1 MVITP
6 VKLVPLV
13 LVIIINTLFSMPALA
28 DYQPAGPTE
37 TGVNNSRQ
45 AREWDAQLSV
55 GLLPAADF
63 PGMPGDAS
71 IADYR
76 LKITR
81 NLRIDERLTLSVG
94 GGYGLKHIDASSVAS
109 LPQDLHALFIEAGA
123 RYRINEKAFASVR
136 LSPGFY
142 SDFKEI
148 GSDDVRMPV
157 LALGGYSFDDR
168 WSVVGGLIYR
178 FGSHSSRFMPALGFS
193 YQPNEAWRFD
203 MVAPRPTIT
212 YAASS
217 RLQLFAAGD
226 FASDEYE
233 VHDRAFGAGA
243 IKYSDYKVLV
253 GAGFLP
259 VPEVKLSTSIGYA
272 FDRRFVFY
280 DSFRPDL
287 RLEDAPF
294 FRVSLDVGW

>member
-1 MVITP
+1 MIMDRMKP
-6 VKLVPLV
+6 APLILAV
-13 LVIIINTLFSMPALA
+13 LINMLFSMSALA
-28 DYQPAGPTE
+28 DDQPAGPAE
-37 TGVNNSRQ
+37 SSVNSRKQ
-45 AREWDAQLSV
+45 FREWDAQLTV
-55 GLLPAADF
+55 ALLPAADF
-63 PGMPGDAS
+63 LGMPGDAS

-81 NLRIDERLTLSVG
+81 NLRIDERLTLIVG
-94 GGYGLKHIDASSVAS
+94 GGYGLKHIDASSGAS
-109 LPQDLHALFIEAGA
+109 LPQDLHALFLEAGA

-142 SDFKEI
+142 SDFNEI
-148 GSDDVRMPV
+148 GTDDLRMPV
-157 LALGGYSFDDR
+157 LALGGYSFDDS

-212 YAASS
+212 YSAS
-217 RLQLFAAGD
+217 RQLQLFVAGD
-226 FASDEYE
+226 FASDEFE
-233 VHDRAFGAGA
+233 VHDQAFGARA
-243 IKYSDYKVLV
+243 IKYSDYKVLAGV
-253 GAGFLP
+253 GFLP